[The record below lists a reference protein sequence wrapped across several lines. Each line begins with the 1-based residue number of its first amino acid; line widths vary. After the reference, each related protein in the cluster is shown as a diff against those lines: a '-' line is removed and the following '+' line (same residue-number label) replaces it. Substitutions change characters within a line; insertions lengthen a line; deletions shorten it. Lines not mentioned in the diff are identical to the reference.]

1 MHVLLHYIYVYTSQ
15 SHNKRWPF
23 PFGRS
28 SVFVS
33 AFEKRR
39 SGAGSSVESWV
50 VRWMQRPTPRSCR
63 LDFES
68 SPELNQWP
76 FQEEPIDPSGGF
88 PNPNHISMTQFVA
101 YVSLT
106 QTQYQWSFQEPID
119 WRYQSHIFLVYF
131 SGLNFREYPHNIWPK
146 IWYSTSNLGS

>member
-1 MHVLLHYIYVYTSQ
+1 MLYYKHVARIHMHVLLHYIYVYTSQ

-28 SVFVS
+28 GTVFVS
-33 AFEKRR
+33 AFGPRG

-68 SPELNQWP
+68 SPISLNQWL
-76 FQEEPIDPSGGF
+76 FQEELIDPSGGV
-88 PNPNHISMTQFVA
+88 PNPNHISMTQFVG

-119 WRYQSHIFLVYF
+119 WRYQSHI
-131 SGLNFREYPHNIWPK
+131 
-146 IWYSTSNLGS
+146 